1 MTDNP
6 MKPKPEPNYKKWRN
20 EFDKLLDSSNLSQE
34 EYQELIDDL
43 EKRKK
48 KERGRG
54 YDRLDDIR
62 EE

>member
-1 MTDNP
+1 MNDNP
-6 MKPKPEPNYKKWRN
+6 LKPKPKPNYKKWRN
-20 EFDKLLDSSNLSQE
+20 EFDRLLDSSNLSQE
-34 EYQELIDDL
+34 EYQELINDL

>member
-6 MKPKPEPNYKKWRN
+6 LKPKPEPNNKKWRN

>member
-1 MTDNP
+1 MSNSP
-6 MKPKPEPNYKKWRN
+6 LKSEPNNKKWRN

-48 KERGRG
+48 EERGRG

>member
-1 MTDNP
+1 MNNPPIKPQPDNP
-6 MKPKPEPNYKKWRN
+6 DRKWKL
-20 EFDKLLDSSNLSQE
+20 EFDRLLDSSNLSQE
-34 EYQELIDDL
+34 EYQELINDL

-48 KERGRG
+48 RERGRG